1 MMVHMH
7 CCTFCPEM
15 YRTVLPCWIYSQNK
29 NLKLCSGIIRRLP
42 IATLMHIYIRTHTHT
57 HTRVHTHTSLSNS
70 NWISF
75 VQCKQP
81 YIYNYT
87 CIYIIRSVSRSVFC
101 SASVVPQEM
110 LCKTAT
116 MSSSVRESE
125 RCTVM
130 DGRMFLNKCPTKMG
144 LAKKTVIL
152 LSVSV
157 STCIGQ
163 FNSMSVDSHTLAALG
178 VIALI

>member
-1 MMVHMH
+1 
-7 CCTFCPEM
+7 
-15 YRTVLPCWIYSQNK
+15 
-29 NLKLCSGIIRRLP
+29 
-42 IATLMHIYIRTHTHT
+42 
-57 HTRVHTHTSLSNS
+57 
-70 NWISF
+70 
-75 VQCKQP
+75 
-81 YIYNYT
+81 
-87 CIYIIRSVSRSVFC
+87 
-101 SASVVPQEM
+101 
-110 LCKTAT
+110 

>member
-1 MMVHMH
+1 M
-7 CCTFCPEM
+7 
-15 YRTVLPCWIYSQNK
+15 
-29 NLKLCSGIIRRLP
+29 
-42 IATLMHIYIRTHTHT
+42 
-57 HTRVHTHTSLSNS
+57 
-70 NWISF
+70 
-75 VQCKQP
+75 
-81 YIYNYT
+81 
-87 CIYIIRSVSRSVFC
+87 SRSVFC

-130 DGRMFLNKCPTKMG
+130 DGCMFLNKCPTKMG
-144 LAKKTVIL
+144 LAKKNKKTVIL

-163 FNSMSVDSHTLAALG
+163 FNSMSVDSHTLTALG